1 MMHLKFALMLA
12 VVVPLAA
19 APAAR
24 AQDAATNPTSA
35 NPTIYVVSY
44 IDVAPTAKGQ
54 VATLLKQLADASRKE
69 PGVMRFEVLQRT
81 APANQFAILEVWK
94 DQPALDAHTAAAPAK
109 QFNDKLSPLLVAP
122 RDDRI
127 NLPFAVGPVP
137 ATPASGAIYVVTH
150 VDVNPPGI
158 DEENAALKTLAAA
171 SRKDAG
177 NLRFDVTVQ
186 QKGRGNHYAVFEV
199 WKDQKSLDA
208 HEVAPSTKAFRTS
221 HGPLSGALY
230 DQRWY
235 KAL

>member
-1 MMHLKFALMLA
+1 MMRPLFQFMLA
-12 VVVPLAA
+12 VAVFPLAA

-24 AQDAATNPTSA
+24 AQDAANPTL
-35 NPTIYVVSY
+35 YVVSY
-44 IDVAPTAKGQ
+44 IDAAPAAKGQ
-54 VATLLKQLADASRKE
+54 LATLLRQLADASRKE
-69 PGVMRFEVLQRT
+69 PGVMRFEVLQRI
-81 APANQFAILEVWK
+81 APSNQFVILEVWK
-94 DQPALDAHTAAAPAK
+94 DKPALDVHTATAPAK
-109 QFNDKLSPLLVAP
+109 QFSDKLTPLLVAP

-127 NLPFAVGPVP
+127 NVPFTVGPVD
-137 ATPASGAIYVVTH
+137 ATRATGALYAVTH

-177 NLRFDVTVQ
+177 NLRFDVTLQ

-199 WKDQKSLDA
+199 WKDQKSVDA
-208 HEVAPSTKAFRTS
+208 HEIAASTKAFRTT